1 MQPNGF
7 VWKPAAGKQSAV
19 SVRQPGL
26 VSIVLPTYKGARR
39 IRDAIESVRAQT
51 YSPWELIV
59 VIDGSTDNTA
69 GIVQQFNDERIALV
83 HFETNRGPSE
93 SRNAAIAVASGEFV
107 AFIDDDDQ
115 WLPDKL
121 ARQVALLRDNP
132 DLGLVHG
139 GVLDVMEDGRRLTR
153 LPPRDA
159 RSYRANLL
167 QDRLALSTVLVR
179 RSVLD
184 RVGLFDPSLNAF
196 EDWDLWTRVL
206 RLYESDFIADVVVIA
221 RQRGGSLM
229 HGNVARLSRD
239 RARVVQRNWR
249 TLRARGLGRRALAF
263 HHYFVG
269 GLLLVDGQLPQ
280 ARRRAERSLRLR
292 PSARAALLYAMSFAG
307 GSLVRPAWRQLQRL
321 RRAARA

>member
-1 MQPNGF
+1 MQ
-7 VWKPAAGKQSAV
+7 
-19 SVRQPGL
+19 QPGL
-26 VSIVLPTYKGARR
+26 VSIVLPTYNGARR
-39 IRDAIESVRAQT
+39 IRDAIESVRTQT
-51 YSPWELIV
+51 YSPWELLV
-59 VIDGSTDNTA
+59 AIDGSTDDTA
-69 GIVQQFNDERIALV
+69 AVVQQFDDERIVVVTL
-83 HFETNRGPSE
+83 ETNRGPSE
-93 SRNAAIAVASGEFV
+93 ARNAAIALASGEFV

-121 ARQVALLRDNP
+121 AKQIALLRANP
-132 DLGLVHG
+132 DLGIVHG
-139 GVLDVMEDGRRLTR
+139 GVLDVMEVGRRLAR

-159 RSYRANLL
+159 RSYSANLL

-184 RVGLFDPSLNAF
+184 RVGLFEPSLGAF

-206 RLYESDFIADVVVIA
+206 RLYESDFVSEVVVIA
-221 RQRGGSLM
+221 RQHGGSLM
-229 HGNVARLSRD
+229 HGNVAQLSRD

-292 PSARAALLYAMSFAG
+292 PSARAAMLYAMSFAG
-307 GSLVRPAWRQLQRL
+307 SGFVRPAWRQLQRL
-321 RRAARA
+321 RRATRA